1 MARVEPGTDVEQLP
15 DTWGEVKICQNFFLE
30 IQIVEGLWPF
40 HKSRQKMKATVLIL
54 VFLTVSSFAEDLYVE
69 ETGENEIIP
78 IEETEI
84 HKIVKRQKGD
94 YSYDDDEDYTDFESS
109 GDEGLYDLDTYDD
122 EDQYEAGQ
130 PVMPSRVIPPLIS
143 PSFDDYGNVVSTPIV
158 LSKSALD
165 VLKTSLYI
173 EDDLEGSGNDDFA
186 STIGNVQL

>member
-1 MARVEPGTDVEQLP
+1 
-15 DTWGEVKICQNFFLE
+15 
-30 IQIVEGLWPF
+30 
-40 HKSRQKMKATVLIL
+40 MKATVLIL

>member
-1 MARVEPGTDVEQLP
+1 
-15 DTWGEVKICQNFFLE
+15 
-30 IQIVEGLWPF
+30 
-40 HKSRQKMKATVLIL
+40 MKATVLIL

-78 IEETEI
+78 IEEAEI

-186 STIGNVQL
+186 STIGNVQLQFCTLDGVLIITHKIQNRILLSIFFWGKIPRNFVYI